1 MYQKGNLGPPGQSRS
16 PQTSPNWSKLRKA
29 RKTRNVN
36 HRLSLWSRNVLLLD
50 GLPGFPQFG
59 PVGAG
64 LRTFRLGWRT
74 KISFLVHFLKQQVID
89 ILSLNDFIK
98 MILLSFIIFLTKSLN
113 DFLLESHKESFKS
126 LNVLEWDFI
135 PKSEDLPESF
145 HIHQEISDIPSSLFS
160 INHFLV
166 SSSWYLYWHVTNCN

>member
-1 MYQKGNLGPPGQSRS
+1 MIWLSIYIYNLHCYVVPITKSFHVTCNSKELPDSRIQES
-16 PQTSPNWSKLRKA
+16 SVIHNSHLCPNHLCP
-29 RKTRNVN
+29 RNVN
-36 HRLSLWSRNVLLLD
+36 HRLSLWGRNVLLLD

-126 LNVLEWDFI
+126 LNVLE
-135 PKSEDLPESF
+135 
-145 HIHQEISDIPSSLFS
+145 
-160 INHFLV
+160 
-166 SSSWYLYWHVTNCN
+166 